1 MGGDAV
7 KKVNPFD
14 SQGTIG
20 RAVLTGGMSLVPELA
35 TKKALELTAPKEIGA
50 PEAAPPPPTAED
62 PAIAQAQQDQRNAR
76 GRASTILS
84 GPNGNRGSGLIARR
98 TLLGT

>member
-1 MGGDAV
+1 MSGDAV

-20 RAVLTGGMSLVPELA
+20 RAVLTGGASLLPELA
-35 TKKALELTAPKEIGA
+35 LQQTAPKEIGA
-50 PEAAPPPPTAED
+50 PEAAPPPPTAEE
-62 PAIAQAQQDQRNAR
+62 PSVLAAAEAERKAR
-76 GRASTILS
+76 GRSSTIL
-84 GPNGNRGSGLIARR
+84 GGANGRTGSGLIARR

>member
-14 SQGTIG
+14 SQGSIG
-20 RAVLTGGMSLVPELA
+20 RAILTGGLSVPVEA
-35 TKKALELTAPKEIGA
+35 AISATAPKPPPAAMET
-50 PEAAPPPPTAED
+50 PAPPTGDD
-62 PAIAQAQQDQRNAR
+62 PAVAAAQEAQRNAR
-76 GRASTILS
+76 GRSSTIL
-84 GPNGNRGSGLIARR
+84 GGAGGYKGSGLIARR